1 VFTTSRSYDG
11 NSSTLRVARNDAV
24 GWWMQQDVDQDV
36 QSRAALVLSELATNA
51 VQTSP
56 DSTYSVRLTVSDDR
70 SAVVAVT
77 SHTEFELPPPRD
89 QWHPHSVLAPRGRGL
104 MIVDA
109 LADDVAVDLASRD
122 TVVVMA
128 TFRSSSPD

>member
-1 VFTTSRSYDG
+1 VYTTSHSYNG
-11 NSSTLRVARNDAV
+11 SSNTLRVARNDAV
-24 GWWMQQDVDQDV
+24 GWWMHHDVDQDV
-36 QSRAALVLSELATNA
+36 QSRAILVLSELATNA

-70 SAVVAVT
+70 SAEVAVT

-89 QWHPHSVLAPRGRGL
+89 QWHPGSVLAPRGRGL

-109 LADDVAVDLASRD
+109 LADDVAVDLHGRD
-122 TVVVMA
+122 RVVVTA
-128 TFRSSSPD
+128 TFRSSAPD